1 MIYKI
6 KFLIAL
12 IVLCFVSQRLE
23 AQDVIVK
30 KDGTTILSKVLEV
43 NETNLRYKKFKN
55 PQGPTICKS
64 TFWPVHQIRQPQL
77 QALLHP

>member
-1 MIYKI
+1 M
-6 KFLIAL
+6 
-12 IVLCFVSQRLE
+12 
-23 AQDVIVK
+23 K